1 MRQSRL
7 SCLFAATLLLAAGL
21 AGVTTAQADEHRLA
35 DLKARQIYLVEART
49 GTVLL
54 AQNENQ
60 AFPPASLA
68 KLMTMDLVFEAL
80 AKGEVSL
87 DTSFRVSENA
97 WRTGGA
103 PSGTTTMFAALKSE
117 VPLGDLIRGVIIQNA
132 NDACIVIAEGMA
144 ATEAEFAAR
153 MTARARDLGLQRT
166 SFGNSTGL
174 PEQESR
180 TTARD
185 LVELARHIHGTYP
198 EFYAVYAQPDF
209 TWNKIFQRNKNPL
222 LSLGIGVDGLGAGF
236 AEGHG
241 FAAVASVERNGTR
254 LFLAMG
260 GLASDKER
268 LEESRRVLEWGL
280 SSFETRVLFQPNEVV
295 GQASVYGG
303 ASASVDLVTP
313 APIDVYVPARNAER
327 LSGRIVYQWP
337 LRAPITKGQP
347 VGMLRIFEGEHLI
360 KEVPLQASSDVTGG
374 TLVSRATDALIELFL
389 FWL

>member
-1 MRQSRL
+1 MHHSRPFR
-7 SCLFAATLLLAAGL
+7 LFAAILIWALGLSAGSAL
-21 AGVTTAQADEHRLA
+21 ADEHRLA
-35 DLKARQIYLVEART
+35 DMKARQIYLVEAKS

-54 AQNENQ
+54 AHNENQ

-80 AKGEVSL
+80 ARGEVTL
-87 DTSFRVSENA
+87 DTRFPVSEYA

-103 PSGTTTMFAALKSE
+103 PSGTTTMFAALKSD
-117 VPLGDLIRGVIIQNA
+117 VPLGDLIRGVIVQNA
-132 NDACIVIAEGMA
+132 NDACIIIAEGMA
-144 ATEAEFAAR
+144 VTEGDFAAR

-166 SFGNSTGL
+166 AFGNSTGL

-185 LVELARHIHGTYP
+185 LVELARHIHATYP
-198 EFYAVYAQPDF
+198 QFYALYAQPDF

-222 LSLGIGVDGLGAGF
+222 LALGIGVDGLGAGF
-236 AEGHG
+236 AEGFG
-241 FAAVASVERNGTR
+241 FAVVASAERNGTR

-260 GLASDKER
+260 GLASERER

-280 SSFETRVLFQPNEVV
+280 SSFETRVLYQQNDVV

-303 ASASVDLVTP
+303 AQTSVDLLAP
-313 APIDVYVPARNAER
+313 QPIDVYVPTRNTER

-337 LRAPITKGQP
+337 LKAPVLKGQQ
-347 VGMLRIFEGEHLI
+347 VGVLRLFEGDQPI
-360 KEVPLQASSDVTGG
+360 KEVPLQAATDVPEGS
-374 TLVSRATDALIELFL
+374 LASRATDALIELFL

>member
-1 MRQSRL
+1 MRQSLR
-7 SCLFAATLLLAAGL
+7 SCLFVATLILVPMALSSGAL
-21 AGVTTAQADEHRLA
+21 ADETRLA
-35 DLKARQIYLVEART
+35 DLKAKQIYLVEEKT

-80 AKGEVSL
+80 RKGEVS
-87 DTSFRVSENA
+87 TATNFRVSENA

-103 PSGTTTMFAALKSE
+103 PSGTTTMFAALKSD
-117 VPLGDLIRGVIIQNA
+117 VPLGDLIRGVIIHNA

-144 ATEAEFAAR
+144 GTEAEFAAR
-153 MTARARDLGLQRT
+153 MTARARDLGLQRST
-166 SFGNSTGL
+166 FGNATGL

-180 TTARD
+180 TTVRD
-185 LVELARHIHGTYP
+185 LVELARHIHKTYP
-198 EFYAVYAQPDF
+198 DQYALYAQPDF

-222 LSLGIGVDGLGAGF
+222 LALNIGVDGLGAGF
-236 AEGHG
+236 AEGYG
-241 FAAVASVERNGTR
+241 FAAVASVERQGTR

-260 GLASDKER
+260 GLSSDKER
-268 LEESRRVLEWGL
+268 LEETRRVLEWGL
-280 SSFETRVLFQPNEVV
+280 SAFTTRVLFAPNEVV
-295 GQASVYGG
+295 GQAAVYGG

-313 APIDVYVPARNAER
+313 EPIDVYVPSRNAER

-337 LRAPITKGQP
+337 LKAPLAKGQP
-347 VGMLRIFEGEHLI
+347 VGVLRIFEGDQLI
-360 KEVPLQASSDVTGG
+360 KEVPLQAAAGVDGG
-374 TLVSRATDALIELFL
+374 TLVSKATDALIELFL

>member
-1 MRQSRL
+1 MHHSRPFR
-7 SCLFAATLLLAAGL
+7 LFAAILIWALGLSAGSAL
-21 AGVTTAQADEHRLA
+21 ADEHRLA
-35 DLKARQIYLVEART
+35 DLKARQIYLVEAKS

-54 AQNENQ
+54 AHNENQ

-80 AKGEVSL
+80 ARGEVTL
-87 DTSFRVSENA
+87 DARFPVSEYA

-103 PSGTTTMFAALKSE
+103 PSGTTTMFAALKSD

-132 NDACIVIAEGMA
+132 NDACIIIAEGMA
-144 ATEAEFAAR
+144 VTEGDFAAR

-166 SFGNSTGL
+166 AFGNSTGL

-185 LVELARHIHGTYP
+185 LVELARHIHANYP
-198 EFYAVYAQPDF
+198 QFYALYAQPDF

-222 LSLGIGVDGLGAGF
+222 LALGIGVDGLGAGF
-236 AEGHG
+236 AEGFG
-241 FAAVASVERNGTR
+241 FAVVASAERNGTR

-260 GLASDKER
+260 GLASERER

-280 SSFETRVLFQPNEVV
+280 SSFETRVLYQQNDVV

-303 ASASVDLVTP
+303 AQTSVDLLAP
-313 APIDVYVPARNAER
+313 QPIDVYVPTRNTER

-337 LRAPITKGQP
+337 LKAPVQKGQQ
-347 VGMLRIFEGEHLI
+347 VGVLRLFEGDQPI
-360 KEVPLQASSDVTGG
+360 KEVPLQAATDVPEGS
-374 TLVSRATDALIELFL
+374 LASRATDALIELFL